1 MPLKFLS
8 VFVLGASGMCIS
20 ALGVSTTTLLYS
32 PNANAGIYKC
42 EDGNGGITYS
52 QMPCPATE
60 KTADIITTKSSK
72 SSNADCRLA
81 NSFAKKVAMDMR
93 SGMTSGD
100 MFAQYGGIDSIP
112 TSAIGIINYVYTH
125 RQNLNI
131 TTSRIT
137 ALSAARC
144 SADSYGPVACE
155 NFPFDFIDSQGGCDV
170 AKKGGLKME
179 NTPASASVAPQS
191 LPVNP
196 QATAIQKASTA
207 EQKLACQKSVQD
219 QMAALFE
226 KMRTAQSASSQDGLT
241 ARKQELQDRLA
252 GC

>member
-1 MPLKFLS
+1 MPLKFLVVIALS
-8 VFVLGASGMCIS
+8 VYAI
-20 ALGVSTTTLLYS
+20 TLLYS
-32 PNANAGIYKC
+32 PEANAGIYKC

-60 KTADIITTKSSK
+60 KTADIITTSSSR

-81 NSFAKKVAMDMR
+81 NSFAKKTAIDMR
-93 SGMTSGD
+93 SGMSSGD
-100 MFAQYGGIDSIP
+100 TFAQYGGIDSIP
-112 TSAIGIINYVYTH
+112 NSAIGIINYVYTH

-155 NFPFDFIDSQGGCDV
+155 NFPFDFIDSQGGCEV
-170 AKKGGLKME
+170 ATKGGLKLK
-179 NTPASASVAPQS
+179 NTSASEDVASQS

-196 QATAIQKASTA
+196 HSTA
-207 EQKLACQKSVQD
+207 LQKVSTVEQKQACQKSVQN

-226 KMRTAQSASSQDGLT
+226 QMRTAQSASSQDNLT
-241 ARKQELQDRLA
+241 AQKQQLQDRLA